1 MCHISYAA
9 HHQPFLSP
17 FFFLFLSPHSHLIPF
32 INYQSIIYLPPRSRI
47 YESTQ
52 MCQHMVSDLSHDI
65 FRFLFVPRLRK
76 SKNKWMPRSFAHI
89 VAPTPPPSPSG
100 LLNDDL
106 LHTDDGM
113 ELPSTTFLKSPI
125 REIVHPIYFFRSDS
139 VNKVTDFM
147 KINIFSEYCIN
158 TGVFKQLALENV
170 KVINGEQRALVN
182 GFMQKWIRIRENWWP
197 EFQKEYSSDPFAE
210 IQIYVYK
217 K

>member
-17 FFFLFLSPHSHLIPF
+17 FFFSSSLRIPTSSPLLTISLSYTFPPGLVFMNQHKCV
-32 INYQSIIYLPPRSRI
+32 SIW
-47 YESTQ
+47 
-52 MCQHMVSDLSHDI
+52 CQICLTTFSV
-65 FRFLFVPRLRK
+65 FFFVPRLRK

-170 KVINGEQRALVN
+170 EVINGEQRALVN
-182 GFMQKWIRIRENWWP
+182 GFMQKWIKNSGKLMTRISKGIFIGPIRGDTN
-197 EFQKEYSSDPFAE
+197 
-210 IQIYVYK
+210 ICI
-217 K
+217 